1 MGMLPGEMTVTDND
15 VLCIAAAAA
24 AASADLITRVQQI
37 SMTANPVN
45 GVKVS
50 FTANPEKSHL
60 WPNLA
65 TLSLV
70 LCRKCSTNANLHLQ
84 VFCTFR
90 VLKTV

>member
-50 FTANPEKSHL
+50 FTALKHSGAPSRG
-60 WPNLA
+60 
-65 TLSLV
+65 V
-70 LCRKCSTNANLHLQ
+70 TNIIWLLRTSN
-84 VFCTFR
+84 
-90 VLKTV
+90 